1 MDLDPSVAQ
10 RDAQGEDIPESLEAA
25 SLRVI
30 AVIGFVA
37 GLILDNVAPAAT
49 EAKRLFSLSV
59 PQAA

>member
-1 MDLDPSVAQ
+1 MDLGPSVAQ

-37 GLILDNVAPAAT
+37 GLILDNVAPAA
-49 EAKRLFSLSV
+49 AKRLFSLSV
-59 PQAA
+59 RQAA

>member
-1 MDLDPSVAQ
+1 VAQ

-59 PQAA
+59 RQAA

>member
-1 MDLDPSVAQ
+1 MDLGPSVAQ

-25 SLRVI
+25 SLRAI

-37 GLILDNVAPAAT
+37 GLILHNVAPAAT

-59 PQAA
+59 RQAA